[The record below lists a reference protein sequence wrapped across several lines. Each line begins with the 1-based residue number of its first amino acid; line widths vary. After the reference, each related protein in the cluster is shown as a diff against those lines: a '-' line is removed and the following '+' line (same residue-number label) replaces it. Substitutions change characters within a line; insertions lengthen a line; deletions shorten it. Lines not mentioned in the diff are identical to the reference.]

1 MQALIVSDAYKQT
14 MWIDWISPLYKKVII
29 RGDFQYL
36 GQYKSAFPLTPSL
49 FQELASKYVCK
60 TNCRITSKLSVD
72 RLQHIVGSAQGR

>member
-14 MWIDWISPLYKKVII
+14 MWIDWISPLYRKVVI

-49 FQELASKYVCK
+49 FQELASK
-60 TNCRITSKLSVD
+60 
-72 RLQHIVGSAQGR
+72 